1 MYQLLLKREENTC
14 FSHHYERLPPWDSGP
29 NYLLLCVW
37 SHLRRLLHQCHCLPQ
52 NNLWW
57 LETSSGP
64 LLLNFRSL
72 KPLRAN
78 FRWWAVTS
86 NFKFYIVF
94 SGVIFDICA
103 SYSLGFYVMGVLALL
118 SSIILLLSPH
128 KKVVLPPNLYS
139 TQTTIE
145 NFEEDF

>member
-1 MYQLLLKREENTC
+1 ML
-14 FSHHYERLPPWDSGP
+14 H
-29 NYLLLCVW
+29 LCYTVI
-37 SHLRRLLHQCHCLPQ
+37 
-52 NNLWW
+52 
-57 LETSSGP
+57 
-64 LLLNFRSL
+64 
-72 KPLRAN
+72 
-78 FRWWAVTS
+78 S

-94 SGVIFDICA
+94 SGVIFDLCA

-128 KKVVLPPNLYS
+128 KKVVLDPNLYS